1 MIMACRP
8 WTDLHPQPLGFLTGC
23 LAVCTGWGGPEPW
36 NPVTGFKP
44 AGASLLKAVGS
55 FWGEDSR
62 DLSLSLDRKSCGFCY
77 YQLEML
83 PIRRVVADSIATN
96 RSVHL
101 PYFFSHLGRNRFYR
115 RSHGL
120 FAKHT
125 LIFSVKQADIDLSYI
140 CEHPPL
146 LVAAACLSALRSQ
159 HCRTRTTH

>member
-96 RSVHL
+96 RSVSPETAQDCEAKQSKAGEQSVH
-101 PYFFSHLGRNRFYR
+101 FVGRFVTVN
-115 RSHGL
+115 S
-120 FAKHT
+120 
-125 LIFSVKQADIDLSYI
+125 
-140 CEHPPL
+140 
-146 LVAAACLSALRSQ
+146 
-159 HCRTRTTH
+159 